1 MTLPTKENKEKYV
14 RDMFNSIA
22 GRYDLMNTIM
32 SVGMDRRWRRYSVA
46 LSGVKTGGNALDIC
60 CGTGMFVLELV
71 KTVGPK
77 GKVTGLDFSE
87 EMLAVAKERIAT
99 LNLKNVNLIQG
110 NAMKLPFADNSFD
123 SVTVGWGLRNVPD
136 ITQVA
141 KEMYRVVKPG
151 GKVVSLDMAKPSAPV
166 FKQVY
171 WLYFEKLVP
180 FLGKVW
186 AGKEGPYAYLH
197 DSAKAFPHQNK
208 LAEIFA
214 ESGMINTRAHDLF
227 GGVVSA
233 VEGTK
238 PQVKG
243 A

>member
-32 SVGMDRRWRRYSVA
+32 SVGMDRSWRKYAVN
-46 LSGVKTGGNALDIC
+46 LTGIKVGGNALDIC

-71 KTVGPK
+71 KTVGSQ

-87 EMLAVAKERIAT
+87 EMLAVAKERISSLK
-99 LNLKNVNLIQG
+99 LNNVNLIQG
-110 NAMKLPFADNSFD
+110 NAMKLPFADNTFD

-136 ITQVA
+136 INQVA
-141 KEMYRVVKPG
+141 REMCRVVKPG

-166 FKQVY
+166 FKQIY

-214 ESGMINTRAHDLF
+214 ESGMINTVAHDLF
-227 GGVVSA
+227 GGVVAA
-233 VEGTK
+233 VVGSK
-238 PQVKG
+238 PE
-243 A
+243 